1 MNSKVKMYQF
11 FSDEKLLKDNFS
23 AVQIKV
29 ICFLYLMTILRRVE
43 SQDFDGIGGMGS
55 IVGME
60 GFGFGGPAFEGFSDE
75 GPGFGGFRDDVQGF
89 GDFDESFGN
98 DQSSGDPLFGING
111 QNFEGIDIKNS
122 IFST

>member
-1 MNSKVKMYQF
+1 
-11 FSDEKLLKDNFS
+11 
-23 AVQIKV
+23 
-29 ICFLYLMTILRRVE
+29 MTILRRVE
-43 SQDFDGIGGMGS
+43 SQDYDDIGEIGG

-75 GPGFGGFRDDVQGF
+75 GPHFGGFGFGDDVQGF

-98 DQSSGDPLFGING
+98 DQSSGDPLFGMNG